1 VTTPAYSRLD
11 VDERRRQL
19 LAASAQIFTE
29 RRYDAVS
36 MNDIAAAAGIS
47 KGLLYHYFTN
57 KRELFQ
63 ATLEDTAG
71 DIARLIAPD
80 ENLPPV
86 ERVSQSLTDYL
97 GWIEEHEHSYVRL
110 IEDVASVSDV
120 RDIVTRVREETAVLI
135 ATQAVGGEPPRALVT
150 AALGWLWS
158 VDGVCLDWLGRR
170 HMTRDQVRDYLLG
183 MLFGSVM
190 AMAGVEPAIKLVE
203 PA

>member
-19 LAASAQIFTE
+19 LEASAEIFTE

-36 MNDIAAAAGIS
+36 MSDIAAAAGIS

-63 ATLEDTAG
+63 ATLEDTAR
-71 DIARLIAPD
+71 DIAVLITPD
-80 ENLPPV
+80 ESLPPA
-86 ERVSQSLTDYL
+86 ERVAKSLGDYL
-97 GWIEEHEHSYVRL
+97 EWMEAHEASYVRL

-120 RDIVTRVREETAVLI
+120 RDIVTRVREDTAVLI

-158 VDGVCLDWLGRR
+158 VDGVCLDWLDRR
-170 HMTRDQVRDYLLG
+170 HMTRDQVRDYLLRT
-183 MLFGSVM
+183 LFAQVM
-190 AMAGVEPAIKLVE
+190 AMASVEPAIKLE
-203 PA
+203 LD